1 MSAFFKGFYHF
12 VLWSSGADLRLL
24 HQVEIDKN
32 KYLGVGG
39 TVLFTAVMAALA
51 GGYAFYTTFQN
62 AVLASVLGVFWGAL
76 IFNLDRYLIST
87 IQFDDRQK
95 PLSRFLKVL
104 PRLLMAIV
112 LGLVIATPI
121 ELKLFEREIETSIEQ
136 KILQESNQQ
145 QIHVDS
151 LRSAQLQGVSFQI
164 KELNE
169 QINERI
175 VKTDL
180 LQEKAERA
188 YELYLQELDGSGGSG
203 QRGYGPIFKE
213 KKQEYERLLKR
224 AQAHANESES
234 LNTLAR
240 ERITQLELQIE
251 ETQKEY
257 QGRLQ
262 ALIDKNQH
270 NNGLAARLLALSEI
284 GHSNKS
290 MLMAKWLISLLFI
303 IIETAPVLFKLISSK
318 SAYDYRFMR
327 LQNEAVSYEKFLHH
341 QFEAENEH
349 EKIIFDDW
357 MKQRLPLEKE
367 SNTDLAK
374 EKAKLNKSSRQE
386 ALEQDEQISENN
398 AKLNNIQNDEEKN

>member
-1 MSAFFKGFYHF
+1 MSAFFKCIYHF
-12 VLWSSGADLRLL
+12 ILWSSGADLRLL

-32 KYLGVGG
+32 KYVGIGG
-39 TVLFTAVMAALA
+39 TVLFTALMAALA
-51 GGYAFYTTFQN
+51 GGYAFYTTFQSIGI
-62 AVLASVLGVFWGAL
+62 ACVLGVFWGAL
-76 IFNLDRYLIST
+76 IFNLDRYIIST
-87 IQFDDRQK
+87 MQFSESQK

-136 KILQESNQQ
+136 KILMLSNQQ

-151 LRSAQLQGVSFQI
+151 LKSVQLLGVSRQ
-164 KELNE
+164 KEDLNE
-169 QINERI
+169 QINQRI
-175 VKTDL
+175 AKHDL
-180 LQEKAERA
+180 LQDKAERA
-188 YELYLQELDGSGGSG
+188 YALYLQELDGSGGSG
-203 QRGYGPIFKE
+203 QRGSGPIFRE
-213 KKQEYERLLKR
+213 KKQEYERLLK
-224 AQAHANESES
+224 QATAYAKDSEA
-234 LNTLAR
+234 LNKVDR
-240 ERITQLELQIE
+240 ERIKQLELKVE
-251 ETQKEY
+251 ETQKAY
-257 QGRLQ
+257 QRRLQ
-262 ALIDKNQH
+262 ALIDKNED

-303 IIETAPVLFKLISSK
+303 IIETAPVLFKLISNK

-341 QFEAENEH
+341 QFVTENEH

-357 MKQRLPLEKE
+357 MKQRLTLEKE

-374 EKAKLNKSSRQE
+374 QKAKLIKNRRQA
-386 ALEQDEQISENN
+386 ALEQGNQISENN
-398 AKLNNIQNDEEKN
+398 AKRNDIQNDEQKN